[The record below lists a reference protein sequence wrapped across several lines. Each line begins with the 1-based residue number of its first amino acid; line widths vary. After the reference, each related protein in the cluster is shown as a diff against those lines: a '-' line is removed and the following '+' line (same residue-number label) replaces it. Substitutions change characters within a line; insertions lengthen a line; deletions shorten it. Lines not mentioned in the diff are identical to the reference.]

1 MKSREEM
8 SVEMIQATFKRLD
21 NNQIISFELSGH
33 AESGPYGKDIVCA
46 AVSALSIGTV
56 NSLIELGHVDPV
68 IRMQEEKGGYLS
80 VVLPKELSKERQH
93 DAQLLLESLFLSLK
107 SVQEEYAE
115 YINFNERKI
124 NDE

>member
-1 MKSREEM
+1 M